1 LVRGP
6 FFWELLFQMSL
17 LFPRSIQLLFISSW
31 YFFLVVVGRSTDHE
45 NGYESSGYYHT
56 YQCGGLMKAFML
68 DADCLWFSKR
78 QPKYMPQ
85 NCAHEVL
92 FSYTVPVLCSYP
104 LFMVHLSI
112 FIL

>member
-1 LVRGP
+1 MKMV
-6 FFWELLFQMSL
+6 
-17 LFPRSIQLLFISSW
+17 
-31 YFFLVVVGRSTDHE
+31 
-45 NGYESSGYYHT
+45 ESSGYYHT

-92 FSYTVPVLCSYP
+92 FSYTVPVLCFYP